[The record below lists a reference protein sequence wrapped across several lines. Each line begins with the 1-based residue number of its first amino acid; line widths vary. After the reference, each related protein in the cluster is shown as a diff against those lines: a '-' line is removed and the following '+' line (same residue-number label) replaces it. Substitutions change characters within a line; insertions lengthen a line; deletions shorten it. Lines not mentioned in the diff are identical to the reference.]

1 MKDTHFLK
9 SILQQLHD
17 VSNLVREWL
26 RCANG
31 GSPTGDD
38 YSALM
43 FMLFGLIPPT
53 TLHILAL
60 KSFDFERT

>member
-26 RCANG
+26 RCAG
-31 GSPTGDD
+31 GFPTGDD
-38 YSALM
+38 SFALL
-43 FMLFGLIPPT
+43 FMPFGLIPPT
-53 TLHILAL
+53 TLSYFAL
-60 KSFDFERT
+60 QSFEIERT